1 MLGMPNPVACGV
13 ELLPP
18 LGSAAIG
25 TDSQGAYMPV
35 CHLSFN
41 WDSPSTGTGPF
52 KTGFDYEVPGG
63 SGDQEDV
70 ADAVKLWWNGASTFR
85 GYFYAALATG
95 TVTSVGEF
103 GGSVIEYDAGTI
115 SLATG
120 LAPDLPGCSMRAI
133 KTASRP
139 AGGRRGSMFWP
150 LLEGTAYD
158 SDGIISGTPLSDLSA
173 GVEAMRAAVEA
184 AVVGAVIVQKH
195 VVSGVET
202 TNQVTAMHCAPTVS
216 FLQRRYR

>member
-70 ADAVKLWWNGASTFR
+70 ADAVKLWWNAVCR
-85 GYFYAALATG
+85 
-95 TVTSVGEF
+95 
-103 GGSVIEYDAGTI
+103 
-115 SLATG
+115 
-120 LAPDLPGCSMRAI
+120 
-133 KTASRP
+133 
-139 AGGRRGSMFWP
+139 
-150 LLEGTAYD
+150 
-158 SDGIISGTPLSDLSA
+158 LSA
-173 GVEAMRAAVEA
+173 
-184 AVVGAVIVQKH
+184 
-195 VVSGVET
+195 
-202 TNQVTAMHCAPTVS
+202 
-216 FLQRRYR
+216 